1 MTQSNKVVLFVVL
14 AFITGIGI
22 IVVIVTAAVAF
33 KYTRSSLDEPTHL
46 SGKQETVEVTYIH
59 WACACAN
66 YLDVKHFQDHPNE
79 EVKDTDCFFIEPANP
94 NVVVPESFENEDYW
108 DCNLRLTGQF
118 YLDKGI
124 PESYVSPT
132 SEKPER
138 ARVFRYEAYE
148 LVPKA
153 ERALQE

>member
-33 KYTRSSLDEPTHL
+33 KYTRTSLDEPTHL

-66 YLDVKHFQDHPNE
+66 YLDVKHYQDHPKE
-79 EVKDTDCFFIEPANP
+79 EVKDTDCFFI
-94 NVVVPESFENEDYW
+94 
-108 DCNLRLTGQF
+108 
-118 YLDKGI
+118 
-124 PESYVSPT
+124 
-132 SEKPER
+132 
-138 ARVFRYEAYE
+138 
-148 LVPKA
+148 
-153 ERALQE
+153 

>member
-22 IVVIVTAAVAF
+22 IVVLATGLVLYKF
-33 KYTRSSLDEPTHL
+33 SRQHSDPPQQL
-46 SGKQETVEVTYIH
+46 SGKQETLEVTYIH

-79 EVKDTDCFFIEPANP
+79 EVKDTDCFFIEPANA
-94 NVVVPESFENEDYW
+94 NIVVPESFENEDYW

-118 YLDKGI
+118 YLDQGI

-132 SEKPER
+132 PETPER
-138 ARVFRYEAYE
+138 ARVFRYEAFE
-148 LVPKA
+148 LVPKGK
-153 ERALQE
+153 